1 MRLSITLLFANGIF
15 LATASPLS
23 GVAPTFGLA
32 SWDLEGYA
40 KDNPIGPTTGGE
52 GGEEVYVSTG
62 KDLLEAVKG
71 DEPRVIYVKGTVE
84 LPERAKVGSNKSILG
99 VGWDAHIKKNGITV
113 NGTNNVVIRNLKIS
127 YIEGGDCIALN
138 NATRVWIDHNE
149 FESELSL
156 EVGPDTYVS
165 TISIV
170 IISLPW
176 RRREG

>member
-1 MRLSITLLFANGIF
+1 MRLSITLLLTNGIF

-32 SWDLEGYA
+32 SWGLEGYA

-62 KDLLEAVKG
+62 KDLLEAVKD

-165 TISIV
+165 GISIV
-170 IISLPW
+170 IVSLP
-176 RRREG
+176 